1 MRRLCS
7 ALFFLSELM
16 FLSLLC
22 SLPTFGQIDRAVLE
36 GAVTDQTGAVMSRA
50 KLKIVELETG
60 LSQKKLTNAE
70 GYYRFPGLAVGR
82 YSVTVTSDKF
92 KTQVINDVTLRI
104 GETRTL
110 NDALQV
116 GTANEH
122 MRVDAVL
129 IPAEK
134 ASPEA
139 ATVIDTEQI
148 ETLPNNGRDWASF
161 T

>member
-1 MRRLCS
+1 M
-7 ALFFLSELM
+7 
-16 FLSLLC
+16 
-22 SLPTFGQIDRAVLE
+22 
-36 GAVTDQTGAVMSRA
+36 
-50 KLKIVELETG
+50 ELETG

-110 NDALQV
+110 NVALQV

-122 MRVDAVL
+122 MQVDAVL
-129 IPAEK
+129 TPAEK
-134 ASPEA
+134 TSPEA

-148 ETLPNNGRDWASF
+148 ETNGRDWASF
-161 T
+161 TLLAPFAQDDGGGDQRTIRFAGRARDDNNFQFDGVDAGGIHQGSRFGSG